1 MFKKRKLTVSYKTET
16 RGSNRPYSP
25 ARYIEVPSLSLK
37 GKWLEELG
45 FEIGTKVTVECRNG
59 ELIIKKGEDIV

>member
-1 MFKKRKLTVSYKTET
+1 MQRKYTVSYKTET
-16 RGSNRPYSP
+16 RGGNRPYSP
-25 ARYIEVPSLSLK
+25 SRYIAVPALALK
-37 GKWLEELG
+37 GKWLEALG